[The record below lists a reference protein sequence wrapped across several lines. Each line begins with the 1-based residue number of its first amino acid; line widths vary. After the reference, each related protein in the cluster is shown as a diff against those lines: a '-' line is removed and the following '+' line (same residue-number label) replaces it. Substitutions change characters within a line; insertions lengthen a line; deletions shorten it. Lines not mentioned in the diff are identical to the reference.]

1 MRALGARHAV
11 FWGSTGLL
19 TYLYVG
25 FPVVVAVRGLL
36 RRRPIACGGE
46 PPPVTV
52 VIPAFNEAMIILE
65 KLENTLSLDYP
76 VDRVEVLVASD
87 GSDDATN
94 DLVERFGRGVRLL
107 ALPRI
112 GKNRAL
118 NEAAAV
124 AAGEVLVFT
133 DADTKLTRETLLR
146 VTAPFADPEVGGV
159 AGERRHG
166 DSSKPG
172 RRAAAHGKHFLRR
185 LMSRAG
191 NVTSAEGQIYAVRRE
206 LFRPVPENV
215 PDDFWVSTR
224 VVAAHR
230 RLVYEPRAAS
240 YPFAGVSVVRD
251 PFERKVRVIGPF
263 FRSFWLGRDLLNP
276 AEYRFYSVQLVS
288 HKLLRRVAFV
298 PLIGAALTAP
308 GLRSSGPIYRAA
320 TLAQV
325 LLHGAS
331 LAGFVFRGTKFGR
344 LRPLKAALTFNQNN
358 AAAAVALIQQLR
370 GRRPRDDMWE
380 PQRATE
386 HRSGASAEGLS

>member
-1 MRALGARHAV
+1 VRDLGARRAV

-19 TYLYVG
+19 VYVYVG
-25 FPVVVAVRGLL
+25 FPLLVAVRGLL
-36 RRRPIACGGE
+36 RGRPIARGGE
-46 PPPVTV
+46 PPHLTV
-52 VIPAFNEAMIILE
+52 VIPAFNEAGIILE

-76 VDRVEVLVASD
+76 ADRVEVLVASD
-87 GSDDATN
+87 GSTDATN
-94 DLVERFGRGVRLL
+94 DLVKRFGGGVRLL

-118 NEAAAV
+118 SEAAAV
-124 AAGEVLVFT
+124 ATGDVLVFT

-146 VTAPFADPEVGGV
+146 VTTPFADPEVGGV

-166 DSSKPG
+166 DESKPG
-172 RRAAAHGKHFLRR
+172 RHGVAQGKHMLRS

-191 NVTSAEGQIYAVRRE
+191 NVTSAEGQIYAVRRQ

-251 PFERKVRVIGPF
+251 PFERKIRMIGPQ
-263 FRSFWLGRDLLNP
+263 FRSYWLGRDLLNP
-276 AEYRFYSVQLVS
+276 GEYGFYSLQLVS
-288 HKLLRRVAFV
+288 HKLLRRLVFV
-298 PLIGAALTAP
+298 PLIGLVLTAP
-308 GLRSSGPIYRAA
+308 GLRSSGRVYRAA
-320 TLAQV
+320 ALAQA

-331 LAGFVFRGTKFGR
+331 LTGLLLRGTRLGR
-344 LRPLKAALTFNQNN
+344 LPPLKTALAFDRNN
-358 AAAAVALIQQLR
+358 VAAAVALVQQL
-370 GRRPRDDMWE
+370 GGMRPRDDMWE
-380 PQRATE
+380 PQRAE
-386 HRSGASAEGLS
+386 MRPGVRR